1 MDRPGDCQPRRRD
14 PSGANAAE
22 PAPPLPPSH
31 AAPGRIGPDDPRY
44 AVLLRRGL
52 NKRFAGKP
60 DYVRLVTSTAE
71 VVAAVQEAVGEGLR
85 LAVRGGGHC
94 LEGFVANPDVRV
106 LIDTSLM
113 TGVWFDPQ
121 MGAFAV
127 EAVTTLAELYRR
139 LYLGW
144 GVTLPAG
151 ESPDIGV
158 GGHVTGGAFGF
169 LCRQHG
175 LAADHLHAVE
185 VVVVDATG
193 TARSVVASREP
204 SDPNHDRWWA
214 HRRRRRQL
222 RRGDPLLVPLA
233 RRRRHRSRLAAP
245 EGAAV
250 GDRVS
255 RPLELGRHR
264 PGGVREADPQLRRL
278 VRAPR
283 RCDLAL
289 QRALQP
295 ARPCDAASTASSR

>member
-1 MDRPGDCQPRRRD
+1 M
-14 PSGANAAE
+14 
-22 PAPPLPPSH
+22 
-31 AAPGRIGPDDPRY
+31 
-44 AVLLRRGL
+44 
-52 NKRFAGKP
+52 
-60 DYVRLVTSTAE
+60 RLVTSTAE

-94 LEGFVANPDVRV
+94 LEGFVADPAVRV

-113 TGVWFDPQ
+113 TGVWFDPR

-127 EAVTTLAELYRR
+127 EAGTTLGELYRR
-139 LYLGW
+139 LFLGW

-204 SDPNHDRWWA
+204 SDPNHDLW
-214 HRRRRRQL
+214 
-222 RRGDPLLVPLA
+222 RGLTGAGGGNLGVVT
-233 RRRRHRSRLAAP
+233 RCWFRSP
-245 EGAAV
+245 GAA
-250 GDRVS
+250 GTHPAS
-255 RPLELGRHR
+255 LLSK
-264 PGGVREADPQLRRL
+264 APQS
-278 VRAPR
+278 V
-283 RCDLAL
+283 
-289 QRALQP
+289 
-295 ARPCDAASTASSR
+295 TA